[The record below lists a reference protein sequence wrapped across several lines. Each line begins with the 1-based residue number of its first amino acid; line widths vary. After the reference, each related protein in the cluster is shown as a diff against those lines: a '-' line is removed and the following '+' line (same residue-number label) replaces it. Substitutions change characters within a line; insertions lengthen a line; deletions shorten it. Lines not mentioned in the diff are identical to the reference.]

1 MSSSTRGPDVV
12 RMLTLVPWL
21 LQRPGA
27 SLEETALAF
36 AVDRSTLRRELEH
49 LDFCGLP
56 GLGGGAL
63 FDVSIAGEQIFV
75 RMADEL
81 RRPLRPTPVEA
92 LRLLLIARAVERAV
106 GEDVPALNSAIEKLH
121 AAFGIAVGSVEILDS
136 GAGDDVMEARRAIA
150 QDRSL
155 RFEYRGRG
163 DVGPQARHVDPWALD
178 LIEGAWYLHAFDR
191 DAGAARIFRLERA
204 ARLVTTDEAR
214 STVADDDLPLPRY
227 EAAPDD
233 LEVVL
238 HLQQGAVWLLD
249 ALSVD
254 ATLEEGSVTV
264 ARLRTGDPEWLV
276 RLLLMAGGAAQVIQ
290 PPAVRA
296 LVRQRALDA
305 LSLLES
311 AAVVGPGEVATNA
324 R

>member
-27 SLEETALAF
+27 SIEEVANAF

-63 FDVSIAGEQIFV
+63 FDVSLAGEQIFV

-92 LRLLLIARAVERAV
+92 LRLLLMARAVERAV
-106 GEDVPALNSAIEKLH
+106 GDDVPALSSAIEKLH
-121 AAFGIAVGSVEILDS
+121 VAFGIAVGSVEILDS

-150 QDRSL
+150 ADRSL

-178 LIEGAWYLHAFDR
+178 LIEGAWYLHAFDH

-204 ARLVTTDEAR
+204 ARLVTSDEPR
-214 STVADDDLPLPRY
+214 RTVPDAALPLPRY

-233 LEVVL
+233 AEVVL
-238 HLQQGAVWLLD
+238 RLEQGAVWLLD

-254 ATLEEGSVTV
+254 ATLEEGSLTI

-276 RLLLMAGGAAQVIQ
+276 RLVLMAGGAAQVVQ
-290 PPAVRA
+290 PAALRA

-305 LSLLES
+305 LGLLE
-311 AAVVGPGEVATNA
+311 AVRGGSDGASSIA